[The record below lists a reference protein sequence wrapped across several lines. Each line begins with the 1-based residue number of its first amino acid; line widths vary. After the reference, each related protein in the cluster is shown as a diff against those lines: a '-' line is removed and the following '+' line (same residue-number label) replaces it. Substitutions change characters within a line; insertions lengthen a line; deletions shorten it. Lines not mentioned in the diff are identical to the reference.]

1 MEHFVESSKSP
12 PRLPRV
18 SEAEA
23 VTSALTLAWPQADS
37 SGSHSSARVPRL
49 RPHSGPLWMLVTR
62 AVAKPSEDSQHLSE
76 KRLGLSQPVG
86 IAEQQG
92 QVVEAD
98 PHVGMLRA

>member
-1 MEHFVESSKSP
+1 
-12 PRLPRV
+12 
-18 SEAEA
+18 
-23 VTSALTLAWPQADS
+23 
-37 SGSHSSARVPRL
+37 
-49 RPHSGPLWMLVTR
+49 MLVTR

-98 PHVGMLRA
+98 PHVGMLRAEALFMNG